1 MKPNP
6 RSAPLNPLR
15 TFAIAARHS
24 TFTAAAQ
31 EMNISQVGVSRQIAI
46 LEDYLGVKLFERR
59 TSSAKLT
66 EVGRAF
72 GAQISPLF
80 DKIEILTQD
89 LRGLAKET
97 MINIRSY
104 PTFINYW
111 LVPRISGFSEKHP
124 DFDIS
129 FDVKIERLD
138 FSKAHLDFAIQLGN
152 GKWRDCD
159 ARVLFPEEVDLICS
173 PDYLERIG
181 GVSTAKDINKATLL
195 YPYYRQRM
203 LFEKWAKINGV
214 EDLNPQHGF
223 HCKESTTAYEA
234 AFNGVGMCM
243 AQLVFVEQA
252 LKDGRL
258 IRPIP
263 TKIDTN
269 AQFWIVWPNNRSIS
283 LKAKRAIDWILETS
297 GQSKQFFKD

>member
-1 MKPNP
+1 MNSNP

-15 TFAIAARHS
+15 TFAIAAKHS

-46 LEDYLGVKLFERR
+46 LENYLGVKLFERG

-66 EVGRAF
+66 EVGRVF
-72 GAQISPLF
+72 GERISPLF
-80 DKIEILTQD
+80 VEIEYLTQD

-111 LVPRISGFSEKHP
+111 LVPRISDFSEKYP
-124 DFDIS
+124 DLDIS
-129 FDVKIERLD
+129 FDVKVEPLD
-138 FSKAHLDFAIQLGN
+138 FRKAHLDFAIQLGN

-159 ARVLFPEEVDLICS
+159 ARVLFPEEIDLICS
-173 PDYLERIG
+173 SDYLERIG
-181 GVSTAKDINKATLL
+181 GISSPRDLDKATLL
-195 YPYYRQRM
+195 FPYYRQRT
-203 LFEKWAKINGV
+203 LFDKWAKVNGV
-214 EDLNPQHGF
+214 EELNPQHGF

-243 AQLVFVEQA
+243 AQLAFVEKPLEQGK
-252 LKDGRL
+252 LV
-258 IRPIP
+258 RPIP
-263 TKIDTN
+263 TKVETN
-269 AQFWIVWPNNRSIS
+269 TQFWVVWPNNRSIS
-283 LKAKRAIDWILETS
+283 PKAKRAIDWLLEMS
-297 GQSKQFFKD
+297 GQPKHFYQ